1 MKRVV
6 LKSDRDGL
14 FETSSA
20 SGYAVKICSLT
31 QEEAGACG
39 AKPTEMVLMAL
50 AGCFGLT
57 LAALLP
63 KMRIEARVVEVEA
76 TAEEVEKPPR
86 VFTRAELVCR
96 LAGNLEGANLKLA
109 LEKAEKYCP
118 VSQMLKDAVEIR
130 VRAEAVEEAAA

>member
-1 MKRVV
+1 MKHVV
-6 LKSDRDGL
+6 LKSDGDNL

-20 SGYAVKICSLT
+20 SGYALKVCSRA

-50 AGCFGLT
+50 AGCFRLT

-63 KMRIEARVVEVEA
+63 KMRIDARVVEVAA
-76 TAEEVEKPPR
+76 TAQEVEKPPR
-86 VFTRAELVCR
+86 VLTEVELVCR
-96 LAGNLEGANLKLA
+96 LQGKLEGANLELA

-118 VSQMLKDAVEIR
+118 VSQMLKDRVKIT
-130 VRAEAVEEAAA
+130 VRAEALKSAAA